1 MQGFFLIIFNAL
13 FKGWIDSPL
22 FASHSSLTLKGF
34 FKTSSYYQSLMIL
47 DSTRRKGV
55 CIMKGFWWILFLV
68 AVATAAF
75 IYLTRPPKIVEKSLE
90 ESQTDGRLIARY
102 WLDQAKK
109 DQIQNMKSA
118 CIGSAKNQSD
128 TILAEIHKAETSHGF
143 EFADYTLFSLGGGGA
158 LRAVLIGP
166 EGSGVLLQLNLSMRE
181 ENGKWWVF
189 QITTD

>member
-1 MQGFFLIIFNAL
+1 
-13 FKGWIDSPL
+13 
-22 FASHSSLTLKGF
+22 
-34 FKTSSYYQSLMIL
+34 
-47 DSTRRKGV
+47 
-55 CIMKGFWWILFLV
+55 MKGFWWILFLV